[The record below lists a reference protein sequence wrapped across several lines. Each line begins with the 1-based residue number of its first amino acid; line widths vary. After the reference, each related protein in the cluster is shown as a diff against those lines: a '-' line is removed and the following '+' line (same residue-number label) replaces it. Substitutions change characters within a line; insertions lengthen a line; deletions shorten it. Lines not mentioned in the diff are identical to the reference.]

1 MTDPTFP
8 PVVPDSAARSF
19 GAADQD
25 SLPMP
30 SSQQED
36 DDGDDSSSGSGEG
49 GGQGGGQGGIK
60 SPILDFS
67 DRPDLSRDENDR
79 AKLDKLGRAPMS
91 SMAVGATAFASE
103 NDLTRRVFMTEIG
116 LRNLEMRA
124 QDLANPR
131 LIELLD
137 QKQAERRALFGIK
150 TLDDMIS
157 GAASAAGA
165 VIDFVSQSVTDYV
178 KNKREDRKVS
188 KIVQNFEQEH
198 DAYALDS
205 DDLDASKASL
215 EEADFPVQIDQ
226 GAELGDV
233 EVTLSRGFGVLAEE
247 AATEE
252 NPQKKRKDDTSSSGK
267 ETQGPTQE
275 LNPMGG

>member
-19 GAADQD
+19 GAADKD

-30 SSQQED
+30 SSQQDD
-36 DDGDDSSSGSGEG
+36 DDGDDSSSSGSGE
-49 GGQGGGQGGIK
+49 GGGQGGIK

-103 NDLTRRVFMTEIG
+103 NDLTRRVFMAEIG

-178 KNKREDRKVS
+178 KDKREDRKVS
-188 KIVQNFEQEH
+188 KMVQNFEQEH

-226 GAELGDV
+226 GAELGDA

-247 AATEE
+247 VATEE

>member
-36 DDGDDSSSGSGEG
+36 DDGDDSSSSGSGE
-49 GGQGGGQGGIK
+49 GGGQGGIK

-178 KNKREDRKVS
+178 KDKREDRKVS
-188 KIVQNFEQEH
+188 KMVQNFEQEH

-226 GAELGDV
+226 GSELGDA
-233 EVTLSRGFGVLAEE
+233 EVTLSQGFGVLAEE
-247 AATEE
+247 ATTEE

-275 LNPMGG
+275 LNPN

>member
-8 PVVPDSAARSF
+8 PAVPDSAAHSF
-19 GAADQD
+19 GAADKETV
-25 SLPMP
+25 P
-30 SSQQED
+30 SVSPSHHEDED
-36 DDGDDSSSGSGEG
+36 DSEGSASGSGEG
-49 GGQGGGQGGIK
+49 GGGGR

-67 DRPDLSRDENDR
+67 DSPELSRDENDR
-79 AKLDKLGRAPMS
+79 VKLDKLGRAPMS
-91 SMAVGATAFASE
+91 AMAVGATAFASE
-103 NDLTRRVFMTEIG
+103 NDLTRRVFMAEIG

-178 KNKREDRKVS
+178 KDKREDRKVS
-188 KIVQNFEQEH
+188 KMVQNFEQESE
-198 DAYALDS
+198 AYVLDS
-205 DDLDASKASL
+205 DDLDTSKASL
-215 EEADFPVQIDQ
+215 EEADFPVQINQ
-226 GAELGDV
+226 GAELGDG
-233 EVTLSRGFGVLAEE
+233 EVTLSQGFGVLAETL
-247 AATEE
+247 TEDDT
-252 NPQKKRKDDTSSSGK
+252 QKKKKEDSSSSGK
-267 ETQGPTQE
+267 DTPDPILE